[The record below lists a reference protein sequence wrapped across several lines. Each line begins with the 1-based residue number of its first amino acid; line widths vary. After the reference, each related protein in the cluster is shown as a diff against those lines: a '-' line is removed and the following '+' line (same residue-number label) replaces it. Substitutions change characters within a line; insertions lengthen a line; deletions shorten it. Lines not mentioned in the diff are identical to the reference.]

1 MVAVRKIE
9 DSSWIVLLL
18 MFLPWRVVYMVV
30 SSLLAELGMGRDIE
44 SRMRMLLL
52 IKNPFS
58 LSRGPI
64 LRFYEYVTRDRFW
77 IWPLPAFF
85 KK

>member
-1 MVAVRKIE
+1 M
-9 DSSWIVLLL
+9 
-18 MFLPWRVVYMVV
+18 
-30 SSLLAELGMGRDIE
+30 ELGMGRDIE